1 MKRKLKVGA
10 IALFA
15 SLTVLTGCNTKV
27 IEHENQALKT
37 ELDNMKKQL
46 SESRQQT
53 KQVTEE
59 KVKVEKAIE
68 PLKSAEA
75 DEQTLPHLAYF
86 MEQHSRLAFRS
97 AYESSLPLING
108 EGGAKIKEIALTQFR
123 HALAPHATQEYIDGE
138 ASRLEDSWKGKNQIV
153 FPVDKVKQ
161 ITMKQKDEKRAVVEA
176 LITRSSGMQ
185 QSNMNQ
191 PPVSED
197 MLMTIIVDKT
207 DLGWKLTNTQTV
219 AVSKT
224 QSTTTPSTSPTED
237 ATNKPS

>member
-1 MKRKLKVGA
+1 MKRKIKVGA
-10 IALFA
+10 LALFV

-37 ELDNMKKQL
+37 ELENVKKQL
-46 SESRQQT
+46 GESRQQT

-59 KVKVEKAIE
+59 KAKLEKAIE

-86 MEQHSRLAFRS
+86 MEQYSRLAFRS

-108 EGGAKIKEIALTQFR
+108 ENGAKVKEIALTQFK

-138 ASRLEDSWKGKNQIV
+138 VGRLEDSWKSKNQII

-161 ITMKQKDEKRAVVEA
+161 ITMKQKDEKHAVIEA
-176 LITRSSGMQ
+176 LITRSSGAQ
-185 QSNMNQ
+185 QSAANQ
-191 PPVSED
+191 PAVSED
-197 MLMTIIVDKT
+197 MLMTIAVDKT
-207 DLGWKLTNTQTV
+207 DLGWKLVRTQTV
-219 AVSKT
+219 PVSKT
-224 QSTTTPSTSPTED
+224 EPTTAPISPTED
-237 ATNKPS
+237 QTNKPS